1 MLGLSKLFLK
11 SMNHL
16 ISLLFSLP
24 RENKRL
30 ITVTV
35 FLLWEPF
42 CIPSYQVKWQW
53 DAKWH
58 NDFTLLQNSSSTVC
72 LGSPH
77 TPCSSSSFP
86 LCYIFNHGFFCRRY
100 LTWCFWSFFFF
111 PHFLFN
117 NVKQEFCLCPKQTEL
132 QIMCWIFPCLCHFP
146 GIVCTCLAVVCVFLF
161 VVCFSCFSLVCVRSL
176 LFAGVREDACAYVE
190 C

>member
-1 MLGLSKLFLK
+1 MLGLSKLYLK

-77 TPCSSSSFP
+77 TPRSSSSFP

-100 LTWCFWSFFFF
+100 LTWCFWSFFPTP

-132 QIMCWIFPCLCHFP
+132 QIMCWIFSMFVSLSRHRLHVFGCCLCFS
-146 GIVCTCLAVVCVFLF
+146 VC
-161 VVCFSCFSLVCVRSL
+161 RL
-176 LFAGVREDACAYVE
+176 LFLL
-190 C
+190 

>member
-1 MLGLSKLFLK
+1 MLGLSKLYLK

-72 LGSPH
+72 LGPTPHAPPRHFHCAIFLTMASFAEGIWHGVSGHSSP
-77 TPCSSSSFP
+77 P
-86 LCYIFNHGFFCRRY
+86 
-100 LTWCFWSFFFF
+100 

-132 QIMCWIFPCLCHFP
+132 QIMCWIFSMFVSLSRHRLHVFGCCLCFS
-146 GIVCTCLAVVCVFLF
+146 VC
-161 VVCFSCFSLVCVRSL
+161 RL
-176 LFAGVREDACAYVE
+176 LFLL
-190 C
+190 

>member
-1 MLGLSKLFLK
+1 MDHCSTCWLKAVTLLSRWYYYSCVFSKLFSDSKNISNWKCNSRKCLPIGWNLKPLLNTWLNSHISSDYHTCMLGLSKLYLK

-42 CIPSYQVKWQW
+42 CIPSYQVKCQW

-77 TPCSSSSFP
+77 TPRSSSSFP

-111 PHFLFN
+111 P
-117 NVKQEFCLCPKQTEL
+117 P
-132 QIMCWIFPCLCHFP
+132 P
-146 GIVCTCLAVVCVFLF
+146 
-161 VVCFSCFSLVCVRSL
+161 FSFQ
-176 LFAGVREDACAYVE
+176 
-190 C
+190 

>member
-1 MLGLSKLFLK
+1 
-11 SMNHL
+11 MNHL

-58 NDFTLLQNSSSTVC
+58 NDFTEFLSLFGVSPHPTLLLVISTV
-72 LGSPH
+72 LY
-77 TPCSSSSFP
+77 F
-86 LCYIFNHGFFCRRY
+86 
-100 LTWCFWSFFFF
+100 
-111 PHFLFN
+111 
-117 NVKQEFCLCPKQTEL
+117 
-132 QIMCWIFPCLCHFP
+132 
-146 GIVCTCLAVVCVFLF
+146 
-161 VVCFSCFSLVCVRSL
+161 
-176 LFAGVREDACAYVE
+176 
-190 C
+190 